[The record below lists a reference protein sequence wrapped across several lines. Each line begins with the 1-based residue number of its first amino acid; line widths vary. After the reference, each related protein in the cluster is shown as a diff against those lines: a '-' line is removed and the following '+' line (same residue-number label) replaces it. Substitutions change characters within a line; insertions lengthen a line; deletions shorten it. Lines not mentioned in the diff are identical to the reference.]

1 MQLMIDSNLNNV
13 SETIDYLDGLQIE
26 FVFQINHS
34 IIGYESHLLSLTWRQ
49 GYHFLHS
56 LFITMYDVCNVI

>member
-34 IIGYESHLLSLTWRQ
+34 IIGYEAI
-49 GYHFLHS
+49 YF
-56 LFITMYDVCNVI
+56 D